1 MCVAKSG
8 KSNRRDFYLVLE
20 SLGPTGSGSNMNSS
34 DTVWASNL
42 TWGQDYLAVSTS
54 WNTPLKAIQEA
65 RDILNWSVYLTSPGS
80 PTRQK
85 RREKQRHQPIPN
97 FTETIENLVSAG
109 IEMDNINWEYICED
123 DSAGTGYAIDLLTQ
137 ARNSGYSNGHTKLST
152 SAALSGLEGYL
163 SEALNNTLNFVTR
176 DATLFARGG
185 FSSVAHSIVNYAN
198 VILVERTNDDV
209 GSLAPAIAFLRGA
222 VEQYNTQYY
231 SNTQE
236 RKKRGIDLSM
246 WWGVINGCVNPFP
259 ATLHRR
265 ALWNTYF
272 AGSSIIT
279 VEGCGY
285 IDPTSKQPYPISEE
299 IDSLGKFLK
308 QVVSPKDRGVHD
320 SVVAVVLPTDN
331 GWNERPSWGRGGQG
345 TSIWNYANIPWYNQL
360 GSGAVDGLFS
370 HIYPG
375 VGGTVGFRAFPFGQ
389 FQDNL
394 NPRPSPFARSSI
406 ANPYAP
412 NPDDIWTAS
421 SSIPFGKFHDRNEAR
436 AWFEKNPNAD
446 PSEFRPMADTRYGDI
461 FDVFVAKMGG
471 KLKIPNDKYKIVIW
485 LSSNDS
491 MDDGVLNELTSY
503 VTNGGTLIIPVG
515 SLNAASA
522 ASFSGISVN
531 GNVRVGRAFQFIGD
545 SSHTTE
551 VFDFVDLDDVNENEV
566 VVHSIPEQSPVVV
579 RRQVGKGHIYTCL
592 VPWFENGS
600 GDLSILSKELLDRL
614 MKQHQPVQIS
624 TGINAGLFW
633 TSSVMDTSSKKFTRY
648 ISISN
653 NGGSEWNG
661 TMVASIPPLKI
672 CQQWTCKDLRGSAKL
687 TTCKY
692 AYDTNMS
699 LNVNGKK
706 TESSSFIEFGISVQK
721 YDATVVRI
729 VCNM

>member
-1 MCVAKSG
+1 M
-8 KSNRRDFYLVLE
+8 
-20 SLGPTGSGSNMNSS
+20 
-34 DTVWASNL
+34 WASNL

-54 WNTPLKAIQEA
+54 WDTPLKAIQEA
-65 RDILNWSVYLTSPGS
+65 RGILNWSVYLTSPAS

-85 RREKQRHQPIPN
+85 RREKQRHQPTPN
-97 FTETIENLVSAG
+97 FTETIDTLVSAG
-109 IEMDNINWEYICED
+109 IEVDNINWEYICED
-123 DSAGTGYAIDLLTQ
+123 DSAGTGYAVDLLTQ
-137 ARNSGYSNGHTKLST
+137 ARKSGYSNGHTKLST
-152 SAALSGLEGYL
+152 SSALSGLQGYL
-163 SEALNNTLNFVTR
+163 SEALNNTLNFVTK
-176 DATLFARGG
+176 DANLFARGG
-185 FSSVAHSIVNYAN
+185 FSSTAHSLVKYAN
-198 VILVERTNDDV
+198 VILTERTNDDV
-209 GSLAPAIAFLRGA
+209 GSLPPAMAFLRGA
-222 VEQYNTQYY
+222 VEQYF

-236 RKKRGIDLSM
+236 RKNWGIDLSM

-259 ATLHRR
+259 AALHRR
-265 ALWNTYF
+265 ALWNAYF

-285 IDPTSKQPYPISEE
+285 IDPTSKEPYPISEE

-308 QVVSPKDRGVHD
+308 EVVSPKDRGAHD
-320 SVVAVVLPTDN
+320 SLVAVVLPTDN

-345 TSIWNYANIPWYNQL
+345 TTLWNYANIPWYNQF

-406 ANPYAP
+406 ADPYAP
-412 NPDDIWTAS
+412 NPDDVWTARS
-421 SSIPFGKFHDRNEAR
+421 SVPFGKFHDRNEAR
-436 AWFEKNPNAD
+436 AWFEKNRDVD

-461 FDVFVAKMGG
+461 FDVFVANLDG
-471 KLKIPNDKYKIVIW
+471 KFKIRNDKYKVVIW

-491 MDDGVLNELTSY
+491 MTDEVLHELRSY
-503 VTNGGTLIIPVG
+503 VTNGGTVIVPVG
-515 SLNAASA
+515 SLNAAAA

-531 GNVRVGRAFQFIGD
+531 GNVRVGRAFRFVGD
-545 SSHTTE
+545 VSYTTE
-551 VFDFVDLDDVNENEV
+551 ILDFVELDNYNDNEV

-579 RRQVGKGHIYTCL
+579 RRQVGKGYIYTCL

-600 GDLSILSKELLDRL
+600 GDLSILSKELLERV
-614 MKQHQPVQIS
+614 MKQHQPVRIG

-633 TSSVMDTSSKKFTRY
+633 TSSAMDTPNKKFTRY

-653 NGGSEWNG
+653 NAGSEWNG
-661 TMVASIPPLKI
+661 TMVTSIPPPKV
-672 CQQWTCKDLRGSAKL
+672 CQQWTCENLRDGAML

-692 AYDTNMS
+692 TRDNYEFM
-699 LNVNGKK
+699 
-706 TESSSFIEFGISVQK
+706 IE
-721 YDATVVRI
+721 R
-729 VCNM
+729 